1 MKASQQESWTVGEL
15 AARFGLAT
23 HVLRFW
29 EEMGLLAPDRDAAGR
44 RHYGADDLIRVAV
57 TIRNKAAGM
66 SLEQIRVLLDADAP
80 ARHRVL
86 EDHLAELDRR
96 MAEMRLSREM
106 TEHALH
112 CRAHDILNCPRFK
125 AHVDD
130 LLGP

>member
-1 MKASQQESWTVGEL
+1 MKSRPQESWTVGEL
-15 AARFGLAT
+15 AGRFGLAT

-29 EEMGLLAPDRDAAGR
+29 EEMGLLTPARDAGGR
-44 RHYGADDLIRVAV
+44 RRYGSDDLTRVAV

-86 EDHLAELDRR
+86 EEHLADLDRR

-106 TEHALH
+106 TEHALR

-130 LLGP
+130 LLG